1 MIDYFK
7 GTRCGYAVKMIYN
20 RRSMERSGYRIIDA
34 NFNRAR
40 EALRVIEDY
49 CRFALNCG
57 PLSGRVKDLRHR
69 LSSTLAQFDSNKL
82 LASRETESDVGI
94 GQTVKTTIARAGLKD
109 ALTAACKRLPEALRV
124 LAETIRL
131 DAPEPAEQIEQ
142 IRYAGYTLE
151 KDIALFADTQAKFA
165 GVRLYVIISSNV
177 PDDVFT
183 LAENCVKGGA
193 DCIQL
198 RAKDIDADK
207 YFVMADEFVKI
218 CRRGGVLSV
227 INDRVD
233 IAVASGADGVHLGQD
248 DLPVEQARK
257 LQFAPLIIGKSTH
270 SITQLNSAIAELPT
284 YVSLGPI
291 FATPTKPKAAPV
303 TLDYVKQAL
312 PILSETGI
320 SHVAIGGITLE
331 NLDSVLQLGVKT
343 IAVSSAVIA
352 SQAPRAACRK
362 LKEKIEAFFKQG

>member
-1 MIDYFK
+1 
-7 GTRCGYAVKMIYN
+7 
-20 RRSMERSGYRIIDA
+20 MERSGYRIIDA

-57 PLSGRVKDLRHR
+57 PLSGRAKDLRHR
-69 LSSTLAQFDSNKL
+69 LSSTLARFDSNKL
-82 LASRETESDVGI
+82 LASRETEGDVGI

-131 DAPEPAEQIEQ
+131 DNPELAEQVER

-151 KDIALFADTQAKFA
+151 KDVALFADTQAKFA
-165 GVRLYVIISSNV
+165 GVRLYIIINSNL
-177 PDDVFT
+177 PDDVFALT
-183 LAENCVKGGA
+183 EKCIKGGA
-193 DCIQL
+193 DCVQL
-198 RAKDIDADK
+198 RAKDVDTDR

-218 CRRGGVLSV
+218 CRQGGVLSV

-233 IAVASGADGVHLGQD
+233 IAVASGADGVHLGQN

-257 LQFAPLIIGKSTH
+257 LQLAPLIFGKSTH
-270 SITQLNSAIAELPT
+270 SVAQLDVAITELPT

-291 FATPTKPKAAPV
+291 FATPTKPKAEPV
-303 TLDYVKQAL
+303 TLDYVEQAL

-320 SHVAIGGITLE
+320 SHVAIGGITLD
-331 NLDSVLQLGVKT
+331 NLNSVLQAGAKT
-343 IAVSSAVIA
+343 IAVSSAVVA
-352 SQAPRAACRK
+352 SKDPKVACRK
-362 LKEKIEAFFKQG
+362 LKEKIVAFFEQG